1 MRHLLFGAL
10 LLLASPQAV
19 AQSRPLDPKATP
31 ETNNLYSNLQRIAQQ
46 GIMFGHQDD
55 LAYGAKWRYEPG
67 RSDVRDVTGEYP
79 AVFGW
84 ELGHL
89 ELDKTAN
96 LDSVPF
102 DKIRSYIQQVYKM
115 GSVNTIS
122 WHFNNPVDPSKT
134 AWVSGP
140 KNVFGNGVAQKKTSQ

>member
-1 MRHLLFGAL
+1 MRYSSLWSL
-10 LLLASPQAV
+10 LLLASLKAG
-19 AQSRPLDPKATP
+19 AQSLSLDSKATA
-31 ETNNLYSNLQRIAQQ
+31 ETRNLYTNLQRVAQQ

-55 LAYGAKWRYEPG
+55 LAYGSKWKYEPG

-89 ELDKTAN
+89 ELDKAAN

-102 DKIRSYIQQVYKM
+102 DRIRSYNEQVYKM
-115 GSVNTIS
+115 GAST
-122 WHFNNPVDPSKT
+122 P
-134 AWVSGP
+134 
-140 KNVFGNGVAQKKTSQ
+140 